1 MTGVDR
7 LISIYNSAETGSM
20 TKNVIGHIL
29 QNLKQIDQMN
39 IYDLADACYVSSA
52 SISRIVKKLGYKNYS
67 YFQKDISDCVH
78 KYEHHNRI
86 VPMDKVKEETDTADV
101 FFQILEEM
109 FENIKQSFDKEAMTN
124 LAIAIHE
131 SRKIV
136 LYAFEVSFAENFLQS
151 DLFMSGKKCE
161 VCRYVQD
168 MLNSTEELTENDLV
182 IMVAPKQIEGISVK
196 EILEKVKEKGA
207 KVCLFTDSRHFNVLK
222 KADYPFAF
230 DGEMRSIDAFGL
242 QSFLCILTMEYRRL
256 YIDSE

>member
-1 MTGVDR
+1 MTGLDK

-20 TKNVIGHIL
+20 TKNVVSHIL
-29 QNLKQIDQMN
+29 RNLKQIAQMN
-39 IYDLADACYVSSA
+39 IYDLADACYVSTA

-86 VPMDKVKEETDTADV
+86 VPMDKIKEEMSIADS
-101 FFQILEEM
+101 FFNILEKM
-109 FENIKQSFDKEAMTN
+109 FGNIKQSLNEESMTE
-124 LAIAIHE
+124 LAVAVHE

-151 DLFMSGKKCE
+151 DLFMSGKECE

-168 MLNSTEELTENDLV
+168 MLNCTQELTENDLV
-182 IMVAPKQIEGISVK
+182 LMVAPKQIEGISVR
-196 EILEKVKEKGA
+196 EIVEKVKEKGA
-207 KVCLFTDSRHFNVLK
+207 KVCLFTDSRHFNALK
-222 KADYPFAF
+222 KADYQFSF

>member
-1 MTGVDR
+1 MTGLDR

-20 TKNVIGHIL
+20 TKNVVSNIL
-29 QNLKQIDQMN
+29 RNLKQIDRMN
-39 IYDLADACYVSSA
+39 IYDLADACYVSPA

-86 VPMDKVKEETDTADV
+86 VPVDKIKEENIADS
-101 FFQILEEM
+101 FFSILENM
-109 FENIKQSFDKEAMTN
+109 LENIKQSLDKDAMTE
-124 LAIAIHE
+124 LAVAIHE

-151 DLFMSGKKCE
+151 DLFMSGKECA
-161 VCRYVQD
+161 VYRNVQD
-168 MLNSTEELTENDLV
+168 MLNCAQELTENDLV

-196 EILEKVKEKGA
+196 EILEKVKEKSA
-207 KVCLFTDSRHFNVLK
+207 KVCLFTDSRHFNALK
-222 KADYPFAF
+222 KADYQFSF